1 MFRKILALTLVF
13 TLTFANPA
21 LITKSFAASIF
32 ESAKNSTGTGSKNIE
47 FDASFNAEVQ
57 ETSVVSDVNNSDL
70 AIYLRVNVKNNGYL
84 KNGKIKITE
93 VEEGEGINYNL
104 QDQDLSELNMI
115 ENIEDNVVNLRQVD
129 SGSDVLIT
137 LPIKYQNEEYVDL
150 SNLSKPSKVVFTG
163 TYVNSKGIET
173 EVTKELELTVSWKD
187 EREVK
192 INSEITKYIPY
203 NIENSNGI
211 ILQNEID
218 IDTSAEVN
226 TLPVKSSEVKL
237 KIPTLQNIKPSTITI
252 VAVSTAGTNGKTD
265 ENVVFGDNN
274 WSYNEEEGI
283 LTIYIE
289 NEKQLVQIEDKTE
302 DNGLV
307 DGIFENAEK
316 TFTEEER
323 YYSLS
328 GIDKYL
334 ITYSYENISIEDEL
348 KLNSNVEAK
357 VEIYS
362 GDEENNNSI
371 IKDVN
376 ESYEYEL
383 EGQKG
388 NIASLEINNET
399 EEVSK
404 AYTYL
409 NYNNEENYTMN
420 FNSKVVVNVSYK
432 DIVEGMEV
440 ADSSIYYTAKDG
452 TTYETNDI
460 KYKQL
465 TISKENFN
473 NVLGENGTIKIS
485 DLSGKEVL
493 TINNETPVDENGNII
508 INIEENNLNKIKFA
522 ISSPV
527 QDGNLI
533 INVERIMTKS
543 SYNKE
548 EYKEFSNVT
557 FESKMSAK
565 YSYVSNET
573 NISTNSITT
582 NLKDTETK
590 ANIVLDRDSLST
602 IAENENV
609 EIRVELNN
617 HIDTSDVYGKSQF
630 EIEMPAYIE
639 KMEITNTSIVYGEGL
654 EISNLEAYDDA
665 GIIKIRVTLD
675 GTQSYLNSGVL
686 TNGCNIVINSN
697 IKVNLFAPAMDQEV
711 KLTYINDEAT
721 NYENGQNF
729 GEDKAVVTY
738 SAPSGLLTINST
750 KNFDDIGSMVTSV
763 RQGTQVNTI
772 DIYAEEKTATMEVI
786 VMNNNK
792 NTISNLSILGRIPFK
807 GVKDIASGEDL
818 GTTVD
823 TTLVSTLSP
832 DAQNRGDFIVYY
844 SANPE
849 ATKDLNDSQNGWTTD
864 VSNLAE
870 MKSYLIVPTDS
881 NYVMEESE
889 VLRFTYQYKIPGNL
903 EHNTDIFGTFLAYY
917 TNNTEIATIDET
929 STADKVGLTTGE
941 GPQVDLVLSKNVDTV
956 KEFEDVKFTAT
967 VTNTGKTALEDV
979 VVKIPLP
986 KYTKYSSSKTSI
998 ENVKAS
1004 VEDGV
1009 AVFNLGKIEVN
1020 GSVDVELIVSVT
1032 NTPETVTEISTEASI
1047 TVKDL
1052 QKELKTS
1059 TITVNVAQAEFT
1071 AEISTVEDNA
1081 DGAKVIYKEGNEYY
1095 FDIVVTNLVDKVQE
1109 NTVLTMLLPEEFEF
1123 ERAYM
1128 VGYED
1133 DGITSK
1139 ELDVASFDQES
1150 NKIIWNIG
1158 NIDGNDVKQCR
1169 AYITVNNLEQGITQK
1184 LVSVVSEVKADGT
1197 ETYKSNEAFS
1207 TIARPDL
1214 VISQTT
1220 NTTNTYVKE
1229 GESIEYVFTIKNQGI
1244 VAADNVSFKDA
1255 IPDGLIAK
1263 SIEYT
1268 VNGIPVKKSIT
1279 AKDSVEIN
1287 TTINPGSELTAT
1299 VRALAI
1305 DLDGVQEKTV
1315 TNVATVSANNVN
1327 ETKTN
1332 SITHIVEATDKSNL
1346 YDTEG
1351 ESAVASSQLTNSTSS
1366 SNNIVKTYKITG
1378 IAWLDSNGNGKR
1390 DDSEQRL
1397 NGITVRLIN
1406 SDTSVIEKTVSTNS
1420 KGEYT
1425 FTGVANGNYLVIFE
1439 YDTVTYTV
1447 TTYKQSGVETNVNS
1461 DALTTK
1467 IEQDGKQRNGAV
1479 TDIITIQDLS
1489 VSNID
1494 IGLVLA
1500 DTFDLSLDK
1509 VVTKVTA
1516 QNKASSSKAEYT
1528 GTKLAKMDIA
1538 GKYIASTTV
1547 YVEYKITVTNNG
1559 DVAGYAKKVVD
1570 YIPEGMTFNSSMNK
1584 DWYTGTDGNLYTSSL
1599 ADVELKPG
1607 ESRELSLVLTKQ
1619 MTTSD
1624 TTMLNNNA
1632 EIYEDF
1638 NIYGISDKNSTPN
1651 NKIQNENDMSSA
1663 DTILTI
1669 KTGETLIY
1677 TSVIITSIILG
1688 SIVAFIVSNKIV
1700 VSRRKRG
1707 V

>member
-1 MFRKILALTLVF
+1 MFKKVLAVILVF

-21 LITKSFAASIF
+21 LVTKSLATSILDNV
-32 ESAKNSTGTGSKNIE
+32 ANSTGTGSKNVE
-47 FDASFNAEVQ
+47 FNASLDAENAN
-57 ETSVVSDVNNSDL
+57 SFSAISDVNNSDL
-70 AIYLRVNVKNNGYL
+70 AIYLQVNVKNNGYL
-84 KNGKIKITE
+84 KNGKIEIAE
-93 VEEGEGINYNL
+93 AEEGQGINYSI
-104 QDQDLSELNMI
+104 QDQDLSEFNMI
-115 ENIEDNVVNLRQVD
+115 ESIENNVVNLRQVD

-150 SNLSKPSKVVFTG
+150 SNLSKPSKVIFTG
-163 TYVNSKGIET
+163 TYVNEKGIET

-192 INSEITKYIPY
+192 LNSEVTKYIPY
-203 NIENSNGI
+203 NMENSSGV
-211 ILQNEID
+211 ILQTEID
-218 IDTSAEVN
+218 VDSLAEAN
-226 TLPVKSSEVKL
+226 TLPVRSSEVKL
-237 KIPTLQNIKPSTITI
+237 QVPTLQNTKPSTITV
-252 VAVSTAGTNGKTD
+252 VAVSTAGTNGKVD
-265 ENVVFGDNN
+265 ENVVFEDKN
-274 WSYNEEEGI
+274 WSYNEENGN
-283 LTIYIE
+283 LTIKVE

-307 DGIFENAEK
+307 DGIFENAEQN
-316 TFTEEER
+316 FIEEER

-334 ITYSYENISIEDEL
+334 ITYSYENVSIEDGL

-362 GDEENNNSI
+362 GDEENGNSI
-371 IKDVN
+371 IKEVTEN
-376 ESYEYEL
+376 YEYAL

-404 AYTYL
+404 AYAYL
-409 NYNNEENYTMN
+409 NYNNEENYTIN

-432 DIVEGMEV
+432 DIVEEMDV
-440 ADSSIYYTAKDG
+440 TDSDVYYTAKDG
-452 TTYETNDI
+452 TKYETNDI

-485 DLSGKEVL
+485 DLSGKEIAL
-493 TINNETPVDENGNII
+493 INNEVQADENGNII
-508 INIEENNLNKIKFA
+508 INIEENNLSKLKISTSK
-522 ISSPV
+522 PV
-527 QDGNLI
+527 QEGNLI

-543 SYNKE
+543 SYSKE
-548 EYKEFSNVT
+548 DYKEFSNVT

-565 YSYVSNET
+565 YSYVSNDT
-573 NISTNSITT
+573 QISTNSVTT

-590 ANIVLDRDSLST
+590 ANIVLDRDNLST
-602 IAENENV
+602 IANNENV

-617 HIDTSDVYGKSQF
+617 NLDTSDVYGKSEF

-639 KMEITNTSIVYGEGL
+639 TMEITNTSIVYGEGL
-654 EISNLEAYDDA
+654 EISNVEAYNED
-665 GIIKIRVTLD
+665 GIVKIRVSLD
-675 GTQSYLNSGVL
+675 GSQAYLNSGVL

-697 IKVNLFAPAMDQEV
+697 IDVDLFAPAMEQEV
-711 KLTYINDEAT
+711 KLTYINEEAT
-721 NYENGQNF
+721 NYENGQSF
-729 GEDKAVVTY
+729 GSDTAVVTY
-738 SAPSGLLTINST
+738 SAPSGLLTVNAT
-750 KNFDDIGSMVTSV
+750 KDFDASGSMVTSV
-763 RQGTQVNTI
+763 RQGTKVDTI
-772 DIYAEEKTATMEVI
+772 EIYAEEKTATMEVI

-792 NTISNLSILGRIPFK
+792 NTISKLSILGRIPFK

-818 GTTVD
+818 GTTID
-823 TTLVSTLSP
+823 TTLVSQINS
-832 DAQNRGDFIVYY
+832 DSQNRGDFIVYY
-844 SANPE
+844 SSNPE
-849 ATKDLNDSQNGWTTD
+849 ATNDLSDLQNGWTTD
-864 VSNLAE
+864 VNNLSE

-889 VLRFTYQYKIPGNL
+889 ILRFTYSYQIPANL

-941 GPQVDLVLSKNVDTV
+941 GPQVDLVLNKNVDTV
-956 KEFEDVKFTAT
+956 KEFEEVKFTAT
-967 VTNTGKTALEDV
+967 VTNTGKAVAEDV
-979 VVKIPLP
+979 VVKIPIP

-998 ENVKAS
+998 ENVKAN

-1009 AVFNLGKIEVN
+1009 AVFNIGNIEVN
-1020 GSVDVELIVSVT
+1020 SSVDLELIVSVT
-1032 NTPETVTEISTEASI
+1032 NTPETVTEISTEATI
-1047 TVKDL
+1047 TAKDL

-1059 TITVNVAQAEFT
+1059 TITVNVTQAEFS
-1071 AEISTVEDNA
+1071 AEISTVEDNS
-1081 DGAKVIYKEGNEYY
+1081 DGSKVIYKEGNEYY
-1095 FDIVVTNLVDKVQE
+1095 FDILVTNLVSKVQE
-1109 NTVLTMLLPEEFEF
+1109 NVVVTMTLPEELEF

-1128 VGYED
+1128 IGYES
-1133 DGITSK
+1133 DGVTRK
-1139 ELDVASFDQES
+1139 EVDVATYDKASRT
-1150 NKIIWNIG
+1150 ITWNVG
-1158 NIDGNDVKQCR
+1158 NITANNLKQFR
-1169 AYITVNNLEQGITQK
+1169 AYVTVNNLEQGITQK
-1184 LVSVVSEVKADGT
+1184 VVSVVSEVKADGT
-1197 ETYKSNEAFS
+1197 ESYKSNEAFA
-1207 TIARPDL
+1207 TIAKPDL
-1214 VISQTT
+1214 VITQTT

-1244 VAADNVSFKDA
+1244 VAADNVSLKDN

-1263 SIEYT
+1263 SVEYN
-1268 VNGIPVKKSIT
+1268 VNGVPVKKSIT
-1279 AKDSVEIN
+1279 SKDTVEIN
-1287 TTINPGSELTAT
+1287 TTIGAGKELTAT
-1299 VRALAI
+1299 VKALAV
-1305 DLDGVQEKTV
+1305 DLNGMQEKTV
-1315 TNVATVSANNVN
+1315 TNSATVSAKNVN
-1327 ETKTN
+1327 ETTTN
-1332 SITHIVEATDKSNL
+1332 SITHIVEATDKSNY

-1351 ESAVASSQLTNSTSS
+1351 ESATASSQLNS
-1366 SNNIVKTYKITG
+1366 SNSNIVKTYKITG
-1378 IAWLDSNGNGKR
+1378 IAWLDSNGDGKR

-1425 FTGVANGNYLVIFE
+1425 FSGIANGNYLVIFE
-1439 YDTVTYTV
+1439 YDTVKYTV
-1447 TTYKQSGVETNVNS
+1447 TTYQQAGVETNVNS
-1461 DALTTK
+1461 DAITTK

-1479 TDIITIQDLS
+1479 TDIITVQDLS

-1516 QNKASSSKAEYT
+1516 QNKVSSDKAEYT

-1559 DVAGYAKKVVD
+1559 DVAGYAKKIVD
-1570 YIPEGMTFNSSMNK
+1570 YIPSGMTFNSSLNK
-1584 DWYTGTDGNLYTSSL
+1584 DWYTGLDGNLYTSSL
-1599 ADVELKPG
+1599 ADVELQPG
-1607 ESRELSLVLTKQ
+1607 ESRELNLVLTKQ

-1624 TTMLNNNA
+1624 TIILNNNA

-1638 NIYGISDKNSTPN
+1638 NIYGISDTNSTPN
-1651 NKIQNENDMSSA
+1651 NQIQNENDMSSA

-1688 SIVAFIVSNKIV
+1688 SIVVFVVYNKIV
-1700 VSRRKRG
+1700 VSKRKRG